1 MAFYAKSIPPKLL
14 KLNTIRGQI
23 LSALRVSEKEM
34 KFALEITTATWN
46 HPVVFQSHIQYRGGD
61 LLIVCWTMDYVWN
74 LLNAGTSIR
83 YATMTDDFQPKT
95 KRGFLGSFRGQGGM
109 AFVNRGRP
117 RPGIK
122 SRNWTITAVRK
133 YEGSFNARVGIAIAK
148 GLRG

>member
-1 MAFYAKSIPPKLL
+1 MAFYAKAIPPRLL

-34 KFALEITTATWN
+34 KFALELTTATWN
-46 HPVVFQSHIQYRGGD
+46 HPVTFESHIQYRGGD
-61 LLIVCWTMDYVWN
+61 LVIVAWTKDYVWQ
-74 LLNAGTSIR
+74 LLNRGTSIR

-109 AFVNRGRP
+109 AFVNKKRP

-122 SRNWTITAVRK
+122 SRDWTIIAVRK
-133 YEGSFNARVGIAIAK
+133 YQKSFNARIGIAIF
-148 GLRG
+148 RGMRG